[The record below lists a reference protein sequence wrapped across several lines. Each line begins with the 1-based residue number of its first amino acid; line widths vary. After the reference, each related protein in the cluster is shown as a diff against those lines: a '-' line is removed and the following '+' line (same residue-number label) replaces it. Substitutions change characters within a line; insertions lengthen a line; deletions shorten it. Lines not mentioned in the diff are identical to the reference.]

1 MSEVFQAYAEALN
14 RTFLSTCVSSQ
25 DGAGMGMDDAFRR
38 IHDMLVKVTRGPN
51 KLMFVGNGGS
61 AGIAGHSA
69 IDFAKNGGVR
79 SITFNDASSL
89 TCLGNDLGFDQVF
102 AKQVEMQALGGD
114 VLVAIS
120 SSGESPNIINAV
132 TAARAKSC
140 AVITLSGFKPA
151 NTLRKLGDINF
162 YVDAG
167 AYGFV
172 EVAHQAILHVILD
185 TAMGWTKESGSIQPT
200 RKVG

>member
-1 MSEVFQAYAEALN
+1 MSEVFTAYADVLN
-14 RTFLSTCVSSQ
+14 RSFLST
-25 DGAGMGMDDAFRR
+25 
-38 IHDMLVKVTRGPN
+38 KVTGPNGVATTMDAALQKIHEVLVRITRSPN

-89 TCLGNDLGFDQVF
+89 TCLGNDLGYDQVF
-102 AKQVEMQALGGD
+102 AEQVEMQGLDGD

-120 SSGESPNIINAV
+120 SSGQSPNILNAV
-132 TAARAKSC
+132 TVARAVGC
-140 AVITLSGFKPA
+140 AVITLSGFKPGNA
-151 NTLRKLGDINF
+151 LRQMGDFNF
-162 YVDAG
+162 YVEG
-167 AYGFV
+167 EAYGFV
-172 EVAHQAILHVILD
+172 EVTHQAILHVILD
-185 TAMGWTKESGSIQPT
+185 SAMGWTKSSGAVQPT

>member
-1 MSEVFQAYAEALN
+1 MSEVFTAYADVLN
-14 RTFLSTCVSSQ
+14 RSFLSTKVT
-25 DGAGMGMDDAFRR
+25 GANGAATTMEAALKT
-38 IHDMLVKVTRGPN
+38 IHEMLVRITRGPN

-89 TCLGNDLGFDQVF
+89 TCLGNDLGYDQVF
-102 AKQVEMQALGGD
+102 AKQVEMQGLNGD

-120 SSGESPNIINAV
+120 SSGQSPNILNAV
-132 TAARAKSC
+132 TTARAMGC
-140 AVITLSGFKPA
+140 AVITLSGFKPGNA
-151 NTLRKLGDINF
+151 LRQLGDVNF
-162 YVDAG
+162 YVEG
-167 AYGFV
+167 EAYGFV
-172 EVAHQAILHVILD
+172 EVTHQAILHVILD
-185 TAMGWTKESGSIQPT
+185 SAMGWTKSSGAVQPT

>member
-1 MSEVFQAYAEALN
+1 MSEVFNAYADLLN
-14 RTFLSTCVSSQ
+14 RSFLSTRVSNRE
-25 DGAGMGMDDAFRR
+25 GATLSIDDALKTT
-38 IHDMLVKVTRGPN
+38 HDMMVKITRGHN

-89 TCLGNDLGFDQVF
+89 TCLGNDLGYDQVF
-102 AKQVEMQALGGD
+102 AKQVEMQGLSGD
-114 VLVAIS
+114 ILVAIS
-120 SSGESPNIINAV
+120 SSGQSPNILNAV
-132 TAARAKSC
+132 TAARAAGC
-140 AVITLSGFKPA
+140 AVITFSGFKTDNA
-151 NTLRKLGDINF
+151 LRQLGDINF
-162 YVDAG
+162 YIEAE

-172 EVAHQAILHVILD
+172 EITHQALLHVILD
-185 TAMGWTKESGSIQPT
+185 TAMGWTKASGAVQPT

>member
-1 MSEVFQAYAEALN
+1 MSEVFTAYADVLN
-14 RTFLSTCVSSQ
+14 RSFLSTQVT
-25 DGAGMGMDDAFRR
+25 GPHGVTTTMDTAFKTIYEMLLR
-38 IHDMLVKVTRGPN
+38 ITRSPN

-89 TCLGNDLGFDQVF
+89 TCLGNDLGYDQVF
-102 AKQVEMQALGGD
+102 AKQVEMQGLDGD

-120 SSGESPNIINAV
+120 SSGQSPNILNAV
-132 TAARAKSC
+132 TAARAVGC
-140 AVITLSGFKPA
+140 AVITLSGFKPENA
-151 NTLRKLGDINF
+151 LRQMGDVNF
-162 YVDAG
+162 YVEG
-167 AYGFV
+167 EAYGFV
-172 EVAHQAILHVILD
+172 EVTHQAILHVILD
-185 TAMGWTKESGSIQPT
+185 SAMGWTKSSGAVQPT